1 MKDHGK
7 NLVKETAMKK
17 NQILVKKM
25 EDLKIVLNHSVD
37 KMSKAS
43 DSRTVVMITM
53 TMVSQ
58 FLLFYRTDA
67 VAMREAVTFL
77 K

>member
-1 MKDHGK
+1 MKK
-7 NLVKETAMKK
+7 NQVLVKK

-25 EDLKIVLNHSVD
+25 EDLKIVLNQSMD
-37 KMSKAS
+37 KMLKAS
-43 DSRTVVMITM
+43 DSRTVIMIKM

-58 FLLFYRTDA
+58 FLLFYRTDT
-67 VAMREAVTFL
+67 VAMREAVKFL

>member
-1 MKDHGK
+1 
-7 NLVKETAMKK
+7 MKK